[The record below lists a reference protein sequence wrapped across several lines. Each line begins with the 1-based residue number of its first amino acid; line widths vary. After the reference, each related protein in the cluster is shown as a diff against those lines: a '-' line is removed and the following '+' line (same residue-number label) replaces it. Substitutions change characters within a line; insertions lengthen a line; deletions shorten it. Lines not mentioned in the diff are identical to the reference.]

1 MIKTMKKVLEQKV
14 YTFGTSLRIEPE
26 KTYISVCG
34 KQIEGITLVDL
45 FQGDFSV
52 SGNTLTG
59 YSVLEFFGLE
69 KNKIVF
75 FDSNGEFVLVGCRN
89 KIIQMN
95 DVEISIRSKEIIE
108 IINSNTSIK
117 KEKRE
122 FKQVETLLK
131 NNYNIIEDGNF
142 IFGWRDGDSSEPYL
156 FEIFG
161 DRLKLVNTIEQDVE
175 DKNIRMFVDK
185 NEGIITVYL
194 NEQKIELNS

>member
-26 KTYISVCG
+26 KVYISVCG

-69 KNKIVF
+69 ENKIVF
-75 FDSNGEFVLVGCRN
+75 FDSNGKFALVGCRN

-108 IINSNTSIK
+108 IINSNASIK

-185 NEGIITVYL
+185 NEGIITVHL

>member
-1 MIKTMKKVLEQKV
+1 MIKTMEKVLEQKV
-14 YTFGTSLRIEPE
+14 YTFGTKLRIEPE
-26 KTYISVCG
+26 KVYISIYG
-34 KQIEGITLVDL
+34 KQIGDITLMDL

-52 SGNTLTG
+52 SENTLIG
-59 YSVLEFFGLE
+59 YSILEFFGLE
-69 KNKIVF
+69 ENKIVF

-95 DVEISIRSKEIIE
+95 DVEISSKSKEIIE
-108 IINSNTSIK
+108 TINSNISIK

-131 NNYNIIEDGNF
+131 NNYNVIEDGNF
-142 IFGWRDGDSSEPYL
+142 IFGWRDGDDSEPYL
-156 FEIFG
+156 FEVFG
-161 DRLKLVNTIEQDVE
+161 DKLKLVNTIEQDVE